1 VAAALIV
8 VVTMGL
14 GGARQAPV
22 PGFVSQMVKPIGS
35 AVAPVS
41 AEAVIPPPAPTFTVA
56 TATARARSRRDANTA
71 TTTSYAI
78 AGFARGS
85 RTLRATNEMRCV
97 GPLWHCGV
105 EPGSA
110 SPNARERANIALVI

>member
-1 VAAALIV
+1 MI
-8 VVTMGL
+8 
-14 GGARQAPV
+14 PESIW
-22 PGFVSQMVKPIGS
+22 PGMFQ
-35 AVAPVS
+35 
-41 AEAVIPPPAPTFTVA
+41 AEAGRAN
-56 TATARARSRRDANTA
+56 TARARSRRDANTA